1 MIRGRL
7 RRHRTEGGSAES
19 GQPDTQ
25 YLELEP
31 GQLSGVFNVPD
42 WLRNVGLMSWLL
54 VGAMLLLAALV
65 WLLAMTQV
73 ISIPVIVAAIM
84 ATVGSPVVAWLHS
97 HRIPRAAGAVLL
109 MLGIIAVGALM
120 AYAVVVGIDG
130 QASSI
135 AGHLSS
141 AKDTIGGWLQD
152 LGLDSGKAD
161 SAKDQLGRGASDS
174 ASALIGGLLDGIGRL
189 SSLAFFLAM
198 TILSLFFLLKDG
210 PTIRAWG
217 ESHMGVPAPVAKIV
231 TQRTIGSMRGYFLG
245 VTIVAAF
252 SAVVVGIGTLILGV
266 PLLGTIVAVTFIA
279 GYIPYIGAW
288 SAAIFSVLLALGSSG
303 TDAAIGMI
311 VVQFLANGALQQLV
325 QPFAMGAALGIHPL
339 AVLIVTIAGGALFG
353 TVGLI
358 VAAPLVSAIVRISAD
373 LARVKAAEE
382 AEAAGA
388 GDVAGGGRAGA
399 GPRLTDASPRGR
411 DRRRRPARRL
421 RFGSRRRRRP
431 RRPPPRRRLRNPAT
445 ASSSTSPPASNCG
458 PCLIRA
464 IRPAPTSNGRCGPC
478 SPDPAPMRRGTST
491 TEIPNGVEVEHV
503 ERRRPGHRHG
513 RGLEAIHQ
521 RVSRPSPPSG
531 RRTRRRSSTRDSPR

>member
-7 RRHRTEGGSAES
+7 RRHRTEAGSAES

-54 VGAMLLLAALV
+54 VGAMLLIAALV

-382 AEAAGA
+382 AEAAGS
-388 GDVAGGGRAGA
+388 DDLGGGGE
-399 GPRLTDASPRGR
+399 
-411 DRRRRPARRL
+411 
-421 RFGSRRRRRP
+421 
-431 RRPPPRRRLRNPAT
+431 
-445 ASSSTSPPASNCG
+445 
-458 PCLIRA
+458 
-464 IRPAPTSNGRCGPC
+464 PAP
-478 SPDPAPMRRGTST
+478 APG
-491 TEIPNGVEVEHV
+491 
-503 ERRRPGHRHG
+503 
-513 RGLEAIHQ
+513 
-521 RVSRPSPPSG
+521 
-531 RRTRRRSSTRDSPR
+531 